1 MTLSYFTGDHVMA
14 EEERHMIEMSSILQK
29 FSRYGPL
36 KWNEVND
43 AATKVVTE
51 LQELDS
57 DLYSHLD
64 KVCFPSIAYW

>member
-1 MTLSYFTGDHVMA
+1 MA

-57 DLYSHLD
+57 ELYKHLD
-64 KVCFPSIAYW
+64 KVNMFNFYR